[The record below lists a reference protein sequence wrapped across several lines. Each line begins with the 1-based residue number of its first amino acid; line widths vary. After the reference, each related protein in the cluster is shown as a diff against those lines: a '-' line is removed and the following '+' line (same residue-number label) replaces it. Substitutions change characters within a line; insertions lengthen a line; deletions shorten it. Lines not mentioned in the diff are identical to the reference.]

1 MSSLYLEHFGF
12 SESPFDLPPS
22 RRFFFAGGMRGEVLD
37 GLVQAALAADSIVTV
52 TGDAGCGKT
61 MLSQML
67 AKRLRVAGF
76 DLVYIPQPVY
86 GPQGILDF
94 LLTAWKLDLGPER
107 SAVQSIH
114 AELLSRQQQ
123 GRRVVVLIDEA
134 HGMRPDTLVTL
145 AQLADVPNSTHTLM
159 QLVLFGQPSLQQL
172 LALPSLQA
180 LQDKLLYRFAL
191 AGWSE
196 ADTRAY
202 VEHRLRTAGWRGGA
216 LFHPQ
221 ALTALIQAAA
231 GHVRHLHVLADKA
244 LLAAYA
250 EGAHEVQAI
259 HVRALQSSPQTL
271 EMRPSSPADVL
282 VTASDETARGGHE
295 QGIGTLGRWSPWG
308 AIGLLVL
315 VVGGTGVWMSK
326 NGADAP
332 PAASATPTPTALV
345 HAAAPHSPVAA
356 PPPLP
361 SVAPLPDPPAPT
373 ATAVASPVA
382 AAQTPAF
389 SDVPRYAG
397 LPTAIQER
405 LAASQT
411 FFNAT
416 NKGWTI
422 QVGVAKNTAEL
433 QTLLAQVQ
441 ALTPVWVHERYYSK
455 AHVVPSYAG
464 LGLVWAVYVGHYPA
478 RAEAYE
484 AMRQLSV
491 TLPSLKP
498 VVRTLGGIRSEA
510 IPTQFPPV

>member
-1 MSSLYLEHFGF
+1 
-12 SESPFDLPPS
+12 
-22 RRFFFAGGMRGEVLD
+22 MRGEVLD

-94 LLTAWKLDLGPER
+94 LLTAWKLDFGSER

-134 HGMRPDTLVTL
+134 HGMRPDTLVAL

-172 LALPSLQA
+172 LALPSLQV

-191 AGWSE
+191 AAWSE
-196 ADTRAY
+196 EDTRAY

-221 ALTALIQAAA
+221 ALMALIQAAA

-271 EMRPSSPADVL
+271 EMPSPPPADVL
-282 VTASDETARGGHE
+282 ATASNETAK
-295 QGIGTLGRWSPWG
+295 GIRTLGRWSQWG
-308 AIGLLVL
+308 PIGLLVL
-315 VVGGTGVWMSK
+315 AVGGTGVWMSK
-326 NGADAP
+326 DGADAP
-332 PAASATPTPTALV
+332 PAPQATAPVPPAAATSPTPTVLV
-345 HAAAPHSPVAA
+345 HATDSQSPVAA

-361 SVAPLPDPPAPT
+361 PALPSVAPVAASPAAT

-382 AAQTPAF
+382 AEQAPAF
-389 SDVPRYAG
+389 SGVSRYAG

-416 NKGWTI
+416 TKGWTI

-441 ALTPVWVHERYYSK
+441 ALTPVWVHDRYYSK
-455 AHVVPSYAG
+455 AHVVPSHAG
-464 LGLVWAVYVGHYPA
+464 LGMVWAVYVGHYPA

-491 TLPSLKP
+491 ALPALKP
-498 VVRTLGGIRSEA
+498 VVRTLGGIRSEPM
-510 IPTQFPPV
+510 PTQPPPA

>member
-1 MSSLYLEHFGF
+1 
-12 SESPFDLPPS
+12 
-22 RRFFFAGGMRGEVLD
+22 MRGEVLD
-37 GLVQAALAADSIVTV
+37 GLVQAALAHDSIVTV

-114 AELLSRQQQ
+114 AELLLRQQQ

-134 HGMRPDTLVTL
+134 HGMRPDTLVAL
-145 AQLADVPNSTHTLM
+145 AQLADVPNGTHTLM

-191 AGWSE
+191 AAWSE
-196 ADTRAY
+196 VDTRAY

-216 LFHPQ
+216 LFHSQ

-259 HVRALQSSPQTL
+259 HVRALQSPPQTL
-271 EMRPSSPADVL
+271 EMPSPPPTDVL
-282 VTASDETARGGHE
+282 ATASHETAPAGHE
-295 QGIGTLGRWSPWG
+295 KGIRTLGRWSQWG
-308 AIGLLVL
+308 SIGLLVL
-315 VVGGTGVWMSK
+315 AVGGTGVWMSK
-326 NGADAP
+326 DGVDAP
-332 PAASATPTPTALV
+332 PAPQATAPVPPAAAVTPTPMALID
-345 HAAAPHSPVAA
+345 AADPQSPVAA
-356 PPPLP
+356 PLPVPTTLP
-361 SVAPLPDPPAPT
+361 SFAPVSAPPDPPAST

-441 ALTPVWVHERYYSK
+441 TLTPVWVHERYYSK
-455 AHVVPSYAG
+455 AHVVSSYAG

-491 TLPSLKP
+491 ALPVLKP

-510 IPTQFPPV
+510 IPTQPPPA

>member
-1 MSSLYLEHFGF
+1 
-12 SESPFDLPPS
+12 
-22 RRFFFAGGMRGEVLD
+22 MRGEVLD
-37 GLVQAALAADSIVTV
+37 GLVQAALAHDSIVTV

-134 HGMRPDTLVTL
+134 HGMRPDTLVAL

-196 ADTRAY
+196 VDTRAY

-259 HVRALQSSPQTL
+259 HVRALQSSPQIL
-271 EMRPSSPADVL
+271 EMPSSSPADVIA
-282 VTASDETARGGHE
+282 TASNETARAGHE
-295 QGIGTLGRWSPWG
+295 LGIRTLGRWSQWG
-308 AIGLLVL
+308 SIGLLVL

-326 NGADAP
+326 DGVDAP
-332 PAASATPTPTALV
+332 PTPQVTAPVPPAAAATPKPTALID
-345 HAAAPHSPVAA
+345 AADPQSPVAA
-356 PPPLP
+356 PLPVPTTLP
-361 SVAPLPDPPAPT
+361 SFAPVSAPPDPPAST

-455 AHVVPSYAG
+455 AHVVSSYAG

-491 TLPSLKP
+491 ALPVLKP